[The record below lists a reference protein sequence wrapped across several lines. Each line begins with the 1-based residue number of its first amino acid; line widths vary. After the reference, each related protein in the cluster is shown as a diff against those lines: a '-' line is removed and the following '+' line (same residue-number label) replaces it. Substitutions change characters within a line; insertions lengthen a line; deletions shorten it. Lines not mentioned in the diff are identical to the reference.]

1 LDRLLILNLNGLLLM
16 LQKNFNF
23 HKLVVPTLNI
33 PIVLFLP
40 KGASKEE
47 AFMNLL

>member
-1 LDRLLILNLNGLLLM
+1 M

-40 KGASKEE
+40 KGS
-47 AFMNLL
+47 